1 MPLAISEGRRQQ
13 PLMRAAREIEDLR
26 VLVVDDD
33 PRTLRLLTF
42 LLQSIGVSQTHTAA
56 DGHEALSYLDNVP
69 ERPDVILT
77 DLNMPG
83 LDGVEFLRHLSM
95 RDVVSRI
102 VLISGENK
110 RILDTAKTLALV
122 HDLSVIGTLQKPIVR
137 KTLAEMLRQCLGRG
151 AETRRNDR
159 GPITEEELVEGLI
172 DRDGEPVQPLY
183 QPTVSMKTGAPV
195 GVEALVR
202 WTHAESGLLGPMSF
216 VPLAERLGHTKY
228 LTDVVTRK
236 VMSEA
241 AYWQRNGLDLRIS
254 INLSVTVL
262 KCLDL
267 PEFVISTAE
276 TTGLDPSRL
285 TLEITE
291 SHLMDDFKE
300 SLETLARLRLK
311 GIWLSID
318 DFGTGY
324 SSMEQLKR
332 VPFNEVKI
340 DRCFVTGAAHDPE
353 ARAILESSIELGK
366 RLGLVVVAEGVE
378 SREDWDLLDSM
389 GCDVAQGYFI
399 AHPLEANSL
408 MDWVREWNTAG
419 LPSA

>member
-1 MPLAISEGRRQQ
+1 MQAIQY
-13 PLMRAAREIEDLR
+13 IEDLH
-26 VLVVDDD
+26 VLLVDDD
-33 PRTLRLLTF
+33 PRTLRLLSF
-42 LLQSIGVSQTHTAA
+42 LLDEVGVSETHTAA
-56 DGHEALSYLDNVP
+56 DGHEALSYLDDAA

-83 LDGVEFLRHLSM
+83 LDGVEFLRHISM
-95 RDVVSRI
+95 RGIDSRI

-110 RILDTAKTLALV
+110 RILDTAKTLAQV
-122 HDLSVIGTLQKPIVR
+122 HDLNLIGTLQKPIT
-137 KTLAEMLRQCLGRG
+137 KKALTETLRQCLDFG
-151 AETRRNDR
+151 AQARQSDS
-159 GPITEEELVEGLI
+159 GPITEQELVDGLI
-172 DRDGEPVQPLY
+172 NRDGEPLQTVY

-195 GVEALVR
+195 GVEALLR
-202 WTHAESGLLGPMSF
+202 WAHSKAGILGPMSF
-216 VPLAERLGHTKY
+216 IPLAERLGHTKY
-228 LTDVVTRK
+228 LTDLVTRR
-236 VMSEA
+236 VMAEA
-241 AYWQRNGLDLRIS
+241 VTWQRSGLDLRVS

-267 PEFVISTAE
+267 PEFVVATAE
-276 TTGLDPSRL
+276 STGLDPSKL

-300 SLETLARLRLK
+300 SLETLTRLRLK
-311 GIWLSID
+311 GVWLSID

-340 DRCFVTGAAHDPE
+340 DRCFVTGAAHDLE
-353 ARAILESSIELGK
+353 TRAILESSIELGK

-378 SREDWDLLDSM
+378 SREDWDLLESLD
-389 GCDVAQGYFI
+389 CDVAQGYFI
-399 AHPLEANSL
+399 SYPLEAAAL
-408 MDWVREWNTAG
+408 PDWVRDWNTTG

>member
-1 MPLAISEGRRQQ
+1 MQASQY
-13 PLMRAAREIEDLR
+13 IEDLS
-26 VLVVDDD
+26 VLLVDDD
-33 PRTLRLLTF
+33 PRTLRSLSF
-42 LLQSIGVSQTHTAA
+42 LLENIGASETHTAA
-56 DGHEALSYLDNVP
+56 DGHEALSYLDNAP

-95 RDVVSRI
+95 RGIASRI

-110 RILDTAKTLALV
+110 RILDTAKTLAQV
-122 HDLSVIGTLQKPIVR
+122 HDLNLIGTLQKPITQ
-137 KTLAEMLRQCLGRG
+137 KALTEILRQCLDFG
-151 AETRRNDR
+151 AQTRRRAR
-159 GPITEEELVEGLI
+159 GPISEQELI
-172 DRDGEPVQPLY
+172 DGLMNRDGEPLRTVY

-202 WTHAESGLLGPMSF
+202 WAHAKAGVLGPMSF
-216 VPLAERLGHTKY
+216 IPLAERLGHAKF
-228 LTDVVTRK
+228 LTDL
-236 VMSEA
+236 VMRRVMAEA
-241 AYWQRNGLDLRIS
+241 ALWQGGGLDLRVS
-254 INLSVTVL
+254 INISVTVL

-267 PEFVISTAE
+267 PEFVVATAKA
-276 TTGLDPSRL
+276 TGLDPSTV

-311 GIWLSID
+311 GVWLSID

-340 DRCFVTGAAHDPE
+340 DRSFVTGAAQDTE
-353 ARAILESSIELGK
+353 TRAILESSIELGQ

-378 SREDWDLLDSM
+378 SREDWDLLESL

-399 AHPLEANSL
+399 SRPIEANAL
-408 MDWVREWNTAG
+408 PDWVREWNTTG
-419 LPSA
+419 LPTT

>member
-1 MPLAISEGRRQQ
+1 RRTPSMQASQ
-13 PLMRAAREIEDLR
+13 DIEDLR
-26 VLVVDDD
+26 VLLVDDD
-33 PRTLRLLTF
+33 PRTLRLLSF
-42 LLQSIGVSQTHTAA
+42 LLDTIGVSETYTAA
-56 DGHEALSYLDNVP
+56 DGLEALSYLDNTS

-95 RDVVSRI
+95 RSISSRI

-110 RILDTAKTLALV
+110 RILDTAKTLAQV
-122 HDLSVIGTLQKPIVR
+122 HDLSFIGTLQKPITQKALQKILR
-137 KTLAEMLRQCLGRG
+137 KCLAFG
-151 AETRRNDR
+151 AQTRSRDS
-159 GPITEEELVEGLI
+159 GPITEQELVDGLI
-172 DRDGEPVQPLY
+172 KRDGEPLQTVY

-202 WTHAESGLLGPMSF
+202 WTHDKSGVLGPMCF
-216 VPLAERLGHTKY
+216 IPLAERLGHVKF
-228 LTDVVTRK
+228 LTDVVTRR
-236 VMSEA
+236 VMAEA
-241 AYWQRNGLDLRIS
+241 AFWQNSGLDLRVS

-267 PEFVISTAE
+267 PEFVIATAE
-276 TTGLDPSRL
+276 STGLDPSKL

-311 GIWLSID
+311 GVWLSID

-340 DRCFVTGAAHDPE
+340 DRCFVTGAVHDVE
-353 ARAILESSIELGK
+353 TRAILESTIELGQ

-378 SREDWDLLDSM
+378 SREDWDLLESL

-399 AHPLEANSL
+399 SRPLDAGAL
-408 MDWVREWNTAG
+408 PAWVRNWNTAG
-419 LPSA
+419 LPTA

>member
-1 MPLAISEGRRQQ
+1 MHPSQ
-13 PLMRAAREIEDLR
+13 DLENLR
-26 VLVVDDD
+26 ILLVDDD
-33 PRTLRLLTF
+33 PRTLRFLTHLLE
-42 LLQSIGVSQTHTAA
+42 SMGVGEIHTAA

-69 ERPDVILT
+69 ERPDVIFT

-95 RDVVSRI
+95 RGVACRI

-122 HDLSVIGTLQKPIVR
+122 HDLSVIGTLQKPITR
-137 KTLAEMLRQCLGRG
+137 NALYETLRQCLSFGIQPRPSACGR
-151 AETRRNDR
+151 
-159 GPITEEELVEGLI
+159 ITEQELVEGLI
-172 DRDGEPVQPLY
+172 DREGEPVHAVY

-202 WTHAESGLLGPMSF
+202 WTHAKSGLLGPMSF
-216 VPLAERLGHTKY
+216 VPLAERLGHTKH

-241 AYWQRNGLDLRIS
+241 AYWQSSGLDLRVS

-267 PEFVISTAE
+267 PEFVMATAE
-276 TTGLDPSRL
+276 STGLDPSRL

-311 GIWLSID
+311 GVWLSID

-340 DRCFVTGAAHDPE
+340 DRCFVTGATQDPE

-378 SREDWDLLDSM
+378 SREDWDLLDAL

-399 AHPLEANSL
+399 SHPLNADAL
-408 MDWVREWNTAG
+408 PDWVREWNAAG
-419 LPSA
+419 LPAA

>member
-1 MPLAISEGRRQQ
+1 MQTSLD
-13 PLMRAAREIEDLR
+13 IEDLR
-26 VLVVDDD
+26 VLLVDDD
-33 PRTLRLLTF
+33 PRTLRLLSY
-42 LLQSIGVSQTHTAA
+42 LLDAIGVNETHTAA

-95 RDVVSRI
+95 RNVSSRI
-102 VLISGENK
+102 VLISGENR
-110 RILDTAKTLALV
+110 RILDTAKTLAQV
-122 HDLSVIGTLQKPIVR
+122 HELSVIGTLQKPIAQ
-137 KTLAEMLRQCLGRG
+137 KALTGMLRRCLAFG
-151 AETRRNDR
+151 AETQRSDR
-159 GPITEEELVEGLI
+159 SPITEEELVEGLI
-172 DRDGEPVQPLY
+172 ERDGAPVQPVY

-202 WTHAESGLLGPMSF
+202 WLHAKSGLLGPMSF
-216 VPLAERLGHTKY
+216 IPLVERLGYTKY

-241 AYWQRNGLDLRIS
+241 AFWQSCGLDLRVS

-267 PEFVISTAE
+267 PEFVIATAE
-276 TTGLDPSRL
+276 STGLNPSKL

-291 SHLMDDFKE
+291 SHLMDDYKE

-311 GIWLSID
+311 GVWLSID

-340 DRCFVTGAAHDPE
+340 DRCFVTGAAQDAE
-353 ARAILESSIELGK
+353 ARAILESSIELGQ

-378 SREDWDLLDSM
+378 SREDWDLLESL

-399 AHPLEANSL
+399 SRPLDADAL
-408 MDWVREWNTAG
+408 PDWVRGWNTAG

>member
-1 MPLAISEGRRQQ
+1 MQTSQDID
-13 PLMRAAREIEDLR
+13 DLS
-26 VLVVDDD
+26 VLLVDDD
-33 PRTLRLLTF
+33 PRTLRLLTY
-42 LLQSIGVSQTHTAA
+42 LLEAIGITEMHTAA

-69 ERPDVILT
+69 ERPDLILT

-95 RDVVSRI
+95 RGIASRI
-102 VLISGENK
+102 VLISGENP

-122 HDLSVIGTLQKPIVR
+122 HDLSVIGTLQKPITQ
-137 KTLAEMLRQCLGRG
+137 KALTEMLRQCLEFGTQ
-151 AETRRNDR
+151 AQRRDR
-159 GPITEEELVEGLI
+159 GPITEQELVEGLI
-172 DRDGEPVQPLY
+172 ERNGEPLQPVY

-195 GVEALVR
+195 GAEALVR
-202 WTHAESGLLGPMSF
+202 WTHAKSGTLGPMCF
-216 VPLAERLGHTKY
+216 IPLAERLGHTKY
-228 LTDVVTRK
+228 LTDLVTRK

-241 AYWQRNGLDLRIS
+241 AYWQSNGLDLRVS

-267 PEFVISTAE
+267 PEFVIATAE
-276 TTGLDPSRL
+276 ATGLDPSKL

-311 GIWLSID
+311 GVWLSID

-340 DRCFVTGAAHDPE
+340 DRCFVTGAAHDAE
-353 ARAILESSIELGK
+353 ARAILESSIELGQ

-378 SREDWDLLDSM
+378 SREDWDLLDSL

-399 AHPLEANSL
+399 SRPLEADAL
-408 MDWVREWNTAG
+408 PTWVRDWNTAG

>member
-1 MPLAISEGRRQQ
+1 MQASQY
-13 PLMRAAREIEDLR
+13 IEDLS
-26 VLVVDDD
+26 VLLVDDD
-33 PRTLRLLTF
+33 PRTLRSLSF
-42 LLQSIGVSQTHTAA
+42 LLEGIGASETHTAA
-56 DGHEALSYLDNVP
+56 DGHEALSYLDNAP

-95 RDVVSRI
+95 RGIASRI

-110 RILDTAKTLALV
+110 RILDTAKTLAQV
-122 HDLSVIGTLQKPIVR
+122 HDLNLIGTLQKPITQKALR
-137 KTLAEMLRQCLGRG
+137 EILRQCLDFG
-151 AETRRNDR
+151 AQTRRRDR
-159 GPITEEELVEGLI
+159 GPITEQELVDGLMN
-172 DRDGEPVQPLY
+172 RDGEPLRTVY

-202 WTHAESGLLGPMSF
+202 WAHAKAGVLGPMSF
-216 VPLAERLGHTKY
+216 IPLAERLGHAKF
-228 LTDVVTRK
+228 LTDL
-236 VMSEA
+236 VMRRVMAEA
-241 AYWQRNGLDLRIS
+241 ALWRGGGLDLRVS
-254 INLSVTVL
+254 INISVTVL

-267 PEFVISTAE
+267 PEFVVATAKA
-276 TTGLDPSRL
+276 TGLDPSTV

-311 GIWLSID
+311 GVWLSID

-340 DRCFVTGAAHDPE
+340 DRSFVTGAAQDTE
-353 ARAILESSIELGK
+353 TRAILESSIELGQ

-378 SREDWDLLDSM
+378 SREDWDLLESL

-399 AHPLEANSL
+399 SRPIEANAL
-408 MDWVREWNTAG
+408 PDWVREWNTTG
-419 LPSA
+419 LPTT

>member
-1 MPLAISEGRRQQ
+1 MYPSQNMENLC
-13 PLMRAAREIEDLR
+13 
-26 VLVVDDD
+26 VLLVDDD
-33 PRTLRLLTF
+33 PRTLRLLTR
-42 LLQSIGVSQTHTAA
+42 LLESMGVGEIHTAA

-69 ERPDVILT
+69 ERPDVIFT

-95 RDVVSRI
+95 RGVASRI

-122 HDLSVIGTLQKPIVR
+122 HDLSVIGTLQKPITH
-137 KTLAEMLRQCLGRG
+137 KSLSETLQQCLAFGITARPS
-151 AETRRNDR
+151 AR
-159 GPITEEELVEGLI
+159 GPITEQELVEGLI
-172 DRDGEPVQPLY
+172 HREGEPVHAVY

-202 WTHAESGLLGPMSF
+202 WTHAKSGLLGPMSF

-241 AYWQRNGLDLRIS
+241 AYWQNSGLDLRVS

-267 PEFVISTAE
+267 PEFVMATAE
-276 TTGLDPSRL
+276 STGLDPSRL

-291 SHLMDDFKE
+291 SHLMDVDDFKE

-311 GIWLSID
+311 GVWLSID

-340 DRCFVTGAAHDPE
+340 DRCFVTGAARDPE

-378 SREDWDLLDSM
+378 SREDWDLLEAL

-399 AHPLEANSL
+399 SYPLDAGAL
-408 MDWVREWNTAG
+408 PDWVREWNTAG

>member
-1 MPLAISEGRRQQ
+1 MQTSQD
-13 PLMRAAREIEDLR
+13 IEHLR
-26 VLVVDDD
+26 VLLVDDD
-33 PRTLRLLTF
+33 SRTLRLLSF
-42 LLQSIGVSQTHTAA
+42 LLEAIGVSETRTAA
-56 DGHEALSYLDNVP
+56 DGYEALSYLDNAP

-95 RDVVSRI
+95 RSIASRI

-110 RILDTAKTLALV
+110 RILDTAKTLAQV
-122 HDLSVIGTLQKPIVR
+122 HNLSFIGTLQKPI
-137 KTLAEMLRQCLGRG
+137 TQEALSEILRQCLAFG
-151 AETRRNDR
+151 AQIRRRDS
-159 GPITEEELVEGLI
+159 GPITEQELVDGLI
-172 DRDGEPVQPLY
+172 NRAGEPLRTVY

-195 GVEALVR
+195 GVEALLR
-202 WTHAESGLLGPMSF
+202 WTHAKSGMLGPMSF
-216 VPLAERLGHTKY
+216 IPLAERLGHAKF
-228 LTDVVTRK
+228 LTDLVTRR

-241 AYWQRNGLDLRIS
+241 AFWHSSGVDLRIS

-267 PEFVISTAE
+267 PEFVVATAKS
-276 TTGLDPSRL
+276 TGLDPSKL

-291 SHLMDDFKE
+291 SHLMGDFKE

-311 GIWLSID
+311 GVWLSID

-340 DRCFVTGAAHDPE
+340 DRCFVTGAAHDVE
-353 ARAILESSIELGK
+353 TRAILESSIELGQ

-378 SREDWDLLDSM
+378 SREDWDLLESL

-399 AHPLEANSL
+399 SRPLEADAL
-408 MDWVREWNTAG
+408 PDWVRSWNTAG
-419 LPSA
+419 LPSV

>member
-1 MPLAISEGRRQQ
+1 MQASQY
-13 PLMRAAREIEDLR
+13 IEDLR
-26 VLVVDDD
+26 VLLVDDD
-33 PRTLRLLTF
+33 PRTLRLLSF
-42 LLQSIGVSQTHTAA
+42 LLEEIGVSETHTAG
-56 DGHEALSYLDNVP
+56 DGHEALSYLDNAS

-95 RDVVSRI
+95 RGIASRI

-110 RILDTAKTLALV
+110 RILDTAKTLAQV
-122 HDLSVIGTLQKPIVR
+122 HDLNLIGTLQKPITR
-137 KTLAEMLRQCLGRG
+137 KALTDMLRQCLDFG
-151 AETRRNDR
+151 AQARRSDS
-159 GPITEEELVEGLI
+159 GPITEQELVDGLI
-172 DRDGEPVQPLY
+172 KRDGEPLQTVY

-202 WTHAESGLLGPMSF
+202 WSHSKAGVLGPMSF
-216 VPLAERLGHTKY
+216 IPLAERLGHTKF
-228 LTDVVTRK
+228 LTDLVTRR
-236 VMSEA
+236 VMTEA
-241 AYWQRNGLDLRIS
+241 ALWQSNGLDLRVS

-267 PEFVISTAE
+267 PEFVVATAE
-276 TTGLDPSRL
+276 ATGLDPSKL

-340 DRCFVTGAAHDPE
+340 DRCFVTGAAQDTE
-353 ARAILESSIELGK
+353 TRAILESSIELGK

-378 SREDWDLLDSM
+378 SREDWDLLESL

-399 AHPLEANSL
+399 SHPIGALAL
-408 MDWVREWNTAG
+408 PDWVRDWNTTG

>member
-1 MPLAISEGRRQQ
+1 MQAVQY
-13 PLMRAAREIEDLR
+13 IEDLR
-26 VLVVDDD
+26 VLLVDDD
-33 PRTLRLLTF
+33 PRTLRLLSF
-42 LLQSIGVSQTHTAA
+42 LLDEIGVSETYTAG
-56 DGHEALSYLDNVP
+56 DGHEALSYLDNAA

-95 RDVVSRI
+95 RSIASRI

-110 RILDTAKTLALV
+110 RILDTAKTLAQV
-122 HDLSVIGTLQKPIVR
+122 HDLSFIGTLQKPITQ
-137 KTLAEMLRQCLGRG
+137 KALSEMLRQCLAFG
-151 AETRRNDR
+151 ARTRRRDS
-159 GPITEEELVEGLI
+159 GPITEQELVDGLI
-172 DRDGEPVQPLY
+172 NRDGEPLQTVY

-202 WTHAESGLLGPMSF
+202 WTHAKSGVLGPMSF
-216 VPLAERLGHTKY
+216 IPLAERLGHTKF
-228 LTDVVTRK
+228 LTDVVTRR
-236 VMSEA
+236 VMAEA
-241 AYWQRNGLDLRIS
+241 AFWQSSGLDLRVS

-267 PEFVISTAE
+267 PEFVVATAE
-276 TTGLDPSRL
+276 ATGLDPSKL

-291 SHLMDDFKE
+291 SHLMDDYKE

-311 GIWLSID
+311 GVWLSID

-340 DRCFVTGAAHDPE
+340 DRCFVTGASHDVE
-353 ARAILESSIELGK
+353 TLAILESTIELGQ

-378 SREDWDLLDSM
+378 SREDWDLLESL

-399 AHPLEANSL
+399 SRPLEADAL
-408 MDWVREWNTAG
+408 PGWVRNWNTAG